1 MVHLFLYDSYK
12 GVVIMD
18 NINVVYVDMPAGV
31 RSYVVLNSDES
42 YTIVINSRLSHEQN
56 LLSYYHEI
64 DHILNGD
71 YEKGCS
77 ADLIEISAH
86 N

>member
-1 MVHLFLYDSYK
+1 
-12 GVVIMD
+12 MD
-18 NINVVYVDMPAGV
+18 NIYVVYADMPVSV
-31 RSYVVLNSDES
+31 RSYVVVNADES
-42 YTIVINSRLSHEQN
+42 YTIVINSRLSYEQN
-56 LLSYYHEI
+56 LVSYNHEL

>member
-1 MVHLFLYDSYK
+1 
-12 GVVIMD
+12 MD
-18 NINVVYVDMPAGV
+18 NIYVVYADMPVSV
-31 RSYVVLNSDES
+31 RSYVVVNADES
-42 YTIVINSRLSHEQN
+42 YTIVINSRLSYDQN
-56 LLSYYHEI
+56 LVSYNHEL

-71 YEKGCS
+71 YEKGGS

>member
-1 MVHLFLYDSYK
+1 
-12 GVVIMD
+12 MD
-18 NINVVYVDMPAGV
+18 NIYVVYADMPVSV
-31 RSYVVLNSDES
+31 RSYVVVNADES
-42 YTIVINSRLSHEQN
+42 YTIVINSRLSYEQN
-56 LLSYYHEI
+56 LVSYNHEL

-86 N
+86 S